1 MNTTPTGDTYLRTSS
16 DDDEPKSALQRLTDT
31 DGWVGQ
37 VLPGL
42 VAVTCIFIVALA
54 VMAGEGRLMSSARET
69 NLRTLETVLRNT
81 RQRFELWAQSR
92 ENDARVWAENERL
105 KTAVE
110 GLASMP
116 VPASLAS
123 SVDQGWLR
131 GTLGPWLS
139 TVIAVSS

>member
-81 RQRFELWAQSR
+81 RQRFEHGPSR
-92 ENDARVWAENERL
+92 AR
-105 KTAVE
+105 
-110 GLASMP
+110 MM
-116 VPASLAS
+116 
-123 SVDQGWLR
+123 
-131 GTLGPWLS
+131 LGSGPR
-139 TVIAVSS
+139 TNA

>member
-54 VMAGEGRLMSSARET
+54 VMAG
-69 NLRTLETVLRNT
+69 
-81 RQRFELWAQSR
+81 
-92 ENDARVWAENERL
+92 
-105 KTAVE
+105 
-110 GLASMP
+110 
-116 VPASLAS
+116 
-123 SVDQGWLR
+123 
-131 GTLGPWLS
+131 
-139 TVIAVSS
+139 